1 MDMSNHSSRCIVCTV
16 EINNDEGG
24 DQLINLLKDK
34 FVASSEVNLDKL
46 KEQATKQFA
55 NMQLD
60 QPVTDSALQK
70 VAMEGTYQL
79 MQILPIL
86 LPILLP
92 SFNDLI

>member
-1 MDMSNHSSRCIVCTV
+1 M

-34 FVASSEVNLDKL
+34 FVASSKVNLDKL

-60 QPVTDSALQK
+60 RPVTDSALQK

>member
-1 MDMSNHSSRCIVCTV
+1 M

-70 VAMEGTYQL
+70 VAMEGTYEI

-86 LPILLP
+86 LPILLL
-92 SFNDLI
+92 SFNGLI

>member
-1 MDMSNHSSRCIVCTV
+1 M
-16 EINNDEGG
+16 EINNDKGG

>member
-1 MDMSNHSSRCIVCTV
+1 M

-24 DQLINLLKDK
+24 DQLVNLLKDK

-70 VAMEGTYQL
+70 VAMEGTYEI

-86 LPILLP
+86 LPILLL
-92 SFNDLI
+92 SFNGLI

>member
-1 MDMSNHSSRCIVCTV
+1 M

>member
-1 MDMSNHSSRCIVCTV
+1 M

-86 LPILLP
+86 LSILLP

>member
-1 MDMSNHSSRCIVCTV
+1 M

-70 VAMEGTYQL
+70 VAMEKSHLSHQHILNQLETAVLDSTHTMHKYRLYQDEVQL
-79 MQILPIL
+79 
-86 LPILLP
+86 
-92 SFNDLI
+92 

>member
-1 MDMSNHSSRCIVCTV
+1 M

-92 SFNDLI
+92 SLNDLI